1 MLTVQVLPMNMLEEN
16 CYIISDETR
25 EAVIVDCGALSNEDR
40 KKITRYVSSQQL
52 TLKHHICTHM
62 HYDHCFGV
70 AFIKE
75 TYQLSPEFHQ
85 ADEAIYKGM
94 GDEIFGALRKLM
106 QDGLTPEAGKYLHEG
121 DDISFGTHTLRV
133 LETPGHTPGG
143 ICFYCE
149 PEKALFRAI
158 HCSMEASD
166 ARTSPGEM
174 LHNCTKASV
183 TGFSPYQ
190 TMLWYTPDMGQ
201 KPKLVLRNSTTRTYN
216 PVRYRN
222 YLSEEVRL
230 SRKSIPEGV

>member
-149 PEKALFRAI
+149 PEKALFSGDTLFYGSI
-158 HCSMEASD
+158 G
-166 ARTSPGEM
+166 RTDFPGGNAPQLYQSIRNRIFTLPDDVMVYTGHGPKTQVGFEKQ
-174 LHNCTKASV
+174 HN
-183 TGFSPYQ
+183 PY
-190 TMLWYTPDMGQ
+190 
-201 KPKLVLRNSTTRTYN
+201 V
-216 PVRYRN
+216 
-222 YLSEEVRL
+222 
-230 SRKSIPEGV
+230 